1 MSDIQNTPPSQAS
14 AKLNRRQLLAGA
26 STISAAAI
34 GAAAMPIAAQN
45 KTPSLAGKSILITG
59 TSSGFG
65 YLGALHY
72 ARGGAKVIA
81 TMRNLPRPE
90 ADELA
95 KIAKT
100 EKLDLH
106 IVELDVLSDDSVN
119 NAVAEG
125 EKIAGGGL
133 DVVINNAGIGM
144 SGPIEVQDLESTK
157 LIFDTNVFGVQRVTR
172 AALPAM
178 RVKKSGQIFN
188 ISSQL
193 GRVMVPGFGQYS
205 PSKFALEAMSEQMAY
220 ELVQHGIDVTIIQPG
235 GYPTDIWKKRN
246 NYDNALLA
254 RADKSRL
261 DAYPALSARMGKAQG
276 DGRSE
281 SDPMDIPHA
290 ISDIIAM
297 PAGGRPLR
305 RAVHPGRKPQ
315 LAINTVSAEVQ
326 LGFLGNSPLGPW
338 VKAVHNS

>member
-1 MSDIQNTPPSQAS
+1 MSDAQNKNNGF
-14 AKLNRRQLLAGA
+14 AKKGLNRRQLLT
-26 STISAAAI
+26 STMSAAAI
-34 GAAAMPIAAQN
+34 GVAAMPIAAQN
-45 KTPSLAGKSILITG
+45 KTASLAGKSILITG

-72 ARGGAKVIA
+72 ARNGAKVIA

-100 EKLDLH
+100 EMLDLH
-106 IVELDVLSDDSVN
+106 IVEIDVLSDESVDKGI
-119 NAVAEG
+119 AEAQ
-125 EKIAGGGL
+125 KIAGGGL

-220 ELVQHGIDVTIIQPG
+220 ELVPHGIEVTVIQPG
-235 GYPTDIWKKRN
+235 GYPTAIWKKRN
-246 NYDNALLA
+246 AYDNALLA
-254 RADKSRL
+254 RSDQERL
-261 DAYPALSARMGKAQG
+261 DAYPALTARMGKAEG

-281 SDPMDIPHA
+281 SDPMDIPNA
-290 ISDIIAM
+290 IIDIIAM
-297 PAGGRPLR
+297 PAGSRPLR
-305 RAVHPGRKPQ
+305 KEVHPGPKPQ
-315 LAINTVSAEVQ
+315 IAINNVSAKVQ
-326 LGFLGNSPLGPW
+326 LGFLGESPYGPW
-338 VKAVHNS
+338 IKAVHSS

>member
-1 MSDIQNTPPSQAS
+1 MD
-14 AKLNRRQLLAGA
+14 KKMNRRQLLAGV
-26 STISAAAI
+26 SAAVASATTVLPASAKTIRPKLI
-34 GAAAMPIAAQN
+34 G
-45 KTPSLAGKSILITG
+45 TSILITG

-72 ARGGAKVIA
+72 ARHGAKVIA

-90 ADELA
+90 AAELA
-95 KIAKT
+95 KIAKS
-100 EKLDLH
+100 ENLDLH
-106 IVELDVLSDDSVN
+106 IVELDVLSDESVTK
-119 NAVAEG
+119 AVAQA

-133 DVVINNAGIGM
+133 NVVINNAGIGM
-144 SGPIEVQDLESTK
+144 AGPIEVQDLEATQ
-157 LIFDTNVFGVQRVTR
+157 LMFDTNVFGVQRVTR

-178 RVKKSGQIFN
+178 RAKKSGQIFN

-246 NYDNALLA
+246 AYDNALLK

-261 DAYPALSARMGKAQG
+261 EAYPALSARMGAAQG
-276 DGRSE
+276 GGRSA
-281 SDPMDIPHA
+281 DPMDIPHA
-290 ISDIIAM
+290 ISEIIAM
-297 PAGGRPLR
+297 PAGKRPLR
-305 RAVHPGRKPQ
+305 RAVHPGTKPQ
-315 LAINTVSAEVQ
+315 LAINKISAEVQ
-326 LGFLGNSPLGPW
+326 VGFLGNSPLGPW
-338 VKAVHNS
+338 VKAVHS

>member
-1 MSDIQNTPPSQAS
+1 MD
-14 AKLNRRQLLAGA
+14 KKMNRRQLLAGA
-26 STISAAAI
+26 STIGAMAAVSASAESVI
-34 GAAAMPIAAQN
+34 VPP
-45 KTPSLAGKSILITG
+45 TYGKSILITG

-90 ADELA
+90 AAELA
-95 KIAKT
+95 KIAKA

-106 IVELDVLSDDSVN
+106 IVELDVLSDESVTK
-119 NAVAEG
+119 AVAQA
-125 EKIAGGGL
+125 EKIAGGAL

-144 SGPIEVQDLESTK
+144 SGPIEVQDLEATQ
-157 LIFDTNVFGVQRVTR
+157 LMFNTNVFGVQRVTR

-178 RVKKSGQIFN
+178 RAKKSGQIFN
-188 ISSQL
+188 VSSQL

-246 NYDNALLA
+246 AYDNALLK

-261 DAYPALSARMGKAQG
+261 DAYPALSARMGAAQG
-276 DGRSE
+276 GGRSA
-281 SDPMDIPHA
+281 DPMDIPHA
-290 ISDIIAM
+290 ITEIIGM
-297 PAGGRPLR
+297 PAGKRPLR
-305 RAVHPGRKPQ
+305 RAVHPGAKPQ
-315 LAINTVSAEVQ
+315 LAINKVSAEVQ
-326 LGFLGNSPLGPW
+326 VGFLGNSPLGPW
-338 VKAVHNS
+338 VKAVHS

>member
-1 MSDIQNTPPSQAS
+1 MD
-14 AKLNRRQLLAGA
+14 KKMNRRQLLAGV
-26 STISAAAI
+26 SAAVASATTVLPASAKTIRPKLI
-34 GAAAMPIAAQN
+34 G
-45 KTPSLAGKSILITG
+45 TSILITG

-72 ARGGAKVIA
+72 ARHGAKVIA

-90 ADELA
+90 AAELA
-95 KIAKT
+95 KIAKS
-100 EKLDLH
+100 ENLDLH
-106 IVELDVLSDDSVN
+106 IVELDVLSDESVTK
-119 NAVAEG
+119 AVAQA

-133 DVVINNAGIGM
+133 NVVINNAGIGM
-144 SGPIEVQDLESTK
+144 AGPIEVQDLEATQ
-157 LIFDTNVFGVQRVTR
+157 LMFDTNVFGVQRVTR

-246 NYDNALLA
+246 AYDNALLK

-261 DAYPALSARMGKAQG
+261 EAYPALSARMGAAQG
-276 DGRSE
+276 GGRSA
-281 SDPMDIPHA
+281 DPMDIPHA
-290 ISDIIAM
+290 ISEIIAM
-297 PAGGRPLR
+297 PAGKRPLR
-305 RAVHPGRKPQ
+305 RAVHPGAKPQ
-315 LAINTVSAEVQ
+315 LAINKISAEVQ
-326 LGFLGNSPLGPW
+326 VGFLGNSPLGPW
-338 VKAVHNS
+338 VKAVHS